1 VSILAGVVSRRPDVR
16 PDPAWAAALRS
27 AISRKPSEA
36 IESYQDDSALLF
48 KTDSG
53 AFGSRA
59 FNQETSGSVSMLA
72 GEPLLSC
79 SEAGAGTDR
88 KRDLETI
95 HCALDSGDWHILES
109 TQGSF
114 VAIYYQAA
122 NHKLH
127 LLADKLGLRP
137 LYYWLNDN
145 WVVYAT
151 ALRILEALPFV
162 PKVMDV
168 RAVTEVSGFSYPLG
182 SRTPYV
188 GVKTIKAAE
197 IVSIDPQQLS
207 SRQYWRWDVIPVSRR
222 PEPELLDEVYQ
233 RFNVAVRRRLK
244 GDRSVVAFLSG
255 GLDSRCL
262 VDCLTAHSEIVHTLN
277 FSLSRT
283 QDRVYG
289 AEMARRLGTIHREED
304 MSIGNPEFL
313 RRVSDIVLT
322 LADTKPSP
330 VQRPLLIWSG
340 DGGSVGLGHVY
351 LTPRVVEPLRQQ
363 DLEGTMTRFLE
374 DQGKQVISRLLR
386 PRALKL
392 LSQTFR
398 AGMREEF
405 SDIHCEDSGRSMYV
419 FLLINDQRRH
429 LARLLEDVDVNR
441 FEFVTPFFDGDFLS
455 TVASVPLDLCLLH
468 RFYNKWL
475 SCFPPVLLSVPWQ
488 VYTGH
493 VPCPVPPLPGLV
505 SQFDRNQDDYLHSH
519 KKLQLIRETS
529 ELLKSD
535 AFPEPI
541 LNRRY
546 LRLVYLACRWGLR
559 DYFYVLDAALVYAR
573 YWRLSQGK
581 YELPTTLT

>member
-1 VSILAGVVSRRPDVR
+1 
-16 PDPAWAAALRS
+16 
-27 AISRKPSEA
+27 
-36 IESYQDDSALLF
+36 
-48 KTDSG
+48 
-53 AFGSRA
+53 
-59 FNQETSGSVSMLA
+59 MLA
-72 GEPLLSC
+72 GEPLLRC

-88 KRDLETI
+88 KRDLEI
-95 HCALDSGDWHILES
+95 LHRALDTGHWHILKS

-114 VAIYYQAA
+114 VGIYYQAA

-137 LYYWLNDN
+137 LYYWLNDD

-151 ALRILEALPFV
+151 ALRILEGLPFV

-168 RAVTEVSGFSYPLG
+168 RAVAEVSGFSYPLG

-197 IVSIDPQQLS
+197 IVSIDPQLVS
-207 SRQYWRWDVIPVSRR
+207 SWQYWRWDAIPVSRR

-233 RFNVAVRRRLK
+233 RFNVAVRQRLK
-244 GDRSVVAFLSG
+244 GDRSAVAFLSG

-262 VDCLTAHSEIVHTLN
+262 VGCLTAHSEIVHTLN

-289 AEMARRLGTIHREED
+289 AEMARRLGTIHHEED
-304 MSIGNPEFL
+304 MNIADSGFF
-313 RRVSDIVLT
+313 RRVSDLALT

-330 VQRPLLIWSG
+330 VQQPLLIWSG

-351 LTPRVVEPLRQQ
+351 LTTRLIEPLRQQ
-363 DLEGTMTRFLE
+363 DLEGTITKFLD
-374 DQGKQVISRLLR
+374 DQGKQVISRLLQR
-386 PRALKL
+386 RALKL
-392 LSQTFR
+392 LSQTLR
-398 AGMREEF
+398 EGMREEF
-405 SDIHCEDSGRSMYV
+405 SDIHCEDPGRRLYV
-419 FLLINDQRRH
+419 FLLVNDQRRH

-441 FEFVTPFFDGDFLS
+441 LEFVTPFFDGDFLS

-475 SCFPPVLLSVPWQ
+475 SSFPAVLLSVPWQ

-493 VPCPVPPLPGLV
+493 EPCPVPPLPGLV
-505 SQFDRNQDDYLHSH
+505 SQFDRNQYDYLHAH
-519 KKLQLIRETS
+519 RKLQLIRDTR
-529 ELLKSD
+529 ELLRSD

-541 LNRRY
+541 LSRRY
-546 LRLVYLACRWGLR
+546 LRLAYLACRWGLR
-559 DYFYVLDAALVYAR
+559 DYFYVLDSALVYAR

-581 YELPTTLT
+581 YELPTTHTWKS